1 MREYVG
7 ILNFFIYRATKP
19 YARISIEWLQM
30 LRDAI
35 VTHTEPEDEPLLH
48 GELHGYVSPDC
59 GCKYCEYGRNQIAL
73 RKWNGFL
80 EDTDYRELPDDM
92 DIVDNLYRNWLQ
104 QEDK

>member
-35 VTHTEPEDEPLLH
+35 VTHTEPEDEPFMLV
-48 GELHGYVSPDC
+48 GTVTEMEAQS
-59 GCKYCEYGRNQIAL
+59 NQIAL
-73 RKWNGFL
+73 RKIEEWYDSHEYPQDHKFS
-80 EDTDYRELPDDM
+80 
-92 DIVDNLYRNWLQ
+92 VDSFKTWLQ